1 MTDLPKP
8 CRYVVSA
15 CLVGQP
21 CRYDGRSNL
30 RPEIAELVHCG
41 LAVAV
46 CPEVMGGL
54 PIPREPAEI
63 VGGDGYDVL
72 NGSAKVI
79 SVSGKDVT
87 AEYIS
92 GAQEALKLCMENG
105 VTHAMLKAN
114 SPSCGCGCIYD
125 GSFTGGKRNGDG
137 VTAALFKRNGIAVF
151 TETKTIL

>member
-1 MTDLPKP
+1 M
-8 CRYVVSA
+8 VAVSW
-15 CLVGQP
+15 CLCGRK
-21 CRYDGRSNL
+21 CRYDGTAK
-30 RPEIAELVHCG
+30 PDAKAIEFAENG
-41 LAVAV
+41 AVCI

-54 PIPREPAEI
+54 SIPREPAEI

-72 NGSAKVI
+72 NGIAKVI

-151 TETKTIL
+151 TEMKTIL